1 MTQTSIKPFSTYPED
16 RERLLKLCDDVEL
29 SEDVLAH
36 RLADFVRETLH
47 DEEHLEEVTAER
59 RLRDAAPD
67 LLEAAEQALNFI
79 ENTESELGITL
90 ESGIM
95 LRAAIKRALEG

>member
-1 MTQTSIKPFSTYPED
+1 MSTNRFTPGPWHVSGIRHSGD
-16 RERLLKLCDDVEL
+16 LRIGPDTRLHAVGPDGDAVCMVFFDMETGTGWFD
-29 SEDVLAH
+29 A
-36 RLADFVRETLH
+36 RLIAS
-47 DEEHLEEVTAER
+47 
-59 RLRDAAPD
+59 APD

>member
-1 MTQTSIKPFSTYPED
+1 MTQTTKHTPGPWKWWTSCSW
-16 RERLLKLCDDVEL
+16 
-29 SEDVLAH
+29 
-36 RLADFVRETLH
+36 
-47 DEEHLEEVTAER
+47 R
-59 RLRDAAPD
+59 RLSQDLPRAKDGGVLCPYVCRDGHPDVQVSDADARLIASAPD